1 MKKHLFLL
9 AGFIFSAQVFAQSNV
24 GSGPLFTVTGNGMY
38 LNISTNIPN
47 TSYQNAGIH
56 INTAGV
62 SPMTCN
68 TAGNGYCFFS
78 VSDTQTE
85 YFLTQG
91 NAGSVSMT
99 LCLDARDQT
108 NNCELHTAITNTPA
122 PASLVQIT
130 AVAGPNDPE
139 GFPTTI
145 VSYRGTD
152 FIPRLGPTTN
162 TTVRVYG
169 YTQVDSFVDCTNR
182 PMIYFFDQN
191 PNLQSSILAELKDIL
206 FGSQSACIALCNS
219 NFTGISYN
227 TNSTPTLCTSALYL
241 SDYPPQI

>member
-9 AGFIFSAQVFAQSNV
+9 AGLIFSEQVFAQSNV

-78 VSDTQTE
+78 VSDTQPE

-91 NAGSVSMT
+91 SAGSVSMT

-108 NNCELHTAITNTPA
+108 NNCEKHTAITNTPT
-122 PASLVQIT
+122 P
-130 AVAGPNDPE
+130 PN
-139 GFPTTI
+139 F
-145 VSYRGTD
+145 
-152 FIPRLGPTTN
+152 TN
-162 TTVRVYG
+162 TTVNIDDPFNS
-169 YTQVDSFVDCTNR
+169 YTDYTGTNFI
-182 PMIYFFDQN
+182 PTLGPTSGSSVQIYTYSWGSDPAPVNCNNQTMS
-191 PNLQSSILAELKDIL
+191 PAGTATLESINIAREAGIPVP
-206 FGSQSACIALCNS
+206 GGICIALCNI
-219 NFTGISYN
+219 NFTGTYLANNPS
-227 TNSTPTLCTSALYL
+227 SLCTNPQY
-241 SDYPPQI
+241 YPDGPPVS